1 MNIKANIEDTRKGFE
16 ESFAS
21 GDFYN
26 RQTQDAEHLER
37 ILSFINV
44 RGGMRILDLG
54 CGRGYLTFP
63 IAEGNPD
70 CEVTGLDIV
79 SDAID
84 ANRSRAREVELD
96 NLTFVNYD
104 GIDFPFEAGTF
115 DLVVTRY
122 SLHHFPDIEHSIGE
136 VSRVL
141 KGGGSLFISDPCPND
156 CDKDRFVDDYMR
168 LKKDGHIKFYT
179 KSEWVDICDRFG
191 LQIVDDFESTIRF
204 PKKKDTAFGYEDV
217 LKKHDKAVIESYD
230 LVETDTE
237 LFVTERVNNILFRK
251 IKNVDLIRKLSA
263 EERATALDLAW
274 RVFSEY
280 ESPDYSKEGTLEF
293 KKCLHDEEYLAGIEY
308 YGAFDGQRLI
318 GLVGIRSERK
328 HICFFFVDGKY
339 HRQGIGTRLF
349 KAVCQEYPDHIIT
362 LNSSP
367 YGVPFYHALGFKDT
381 DKEQTVNGIR
391 FTPMK
396 YEGFA
401 EDGD

>member
-1 MNIKANIEDTRKGFE
+1 MCRIEKANLEDLDEILRLQYLAYQSEAALFGSNDIPPLKQKLDEVTEEYAQGRILKMIDEDGTIIGSVRAKEADGTVYIGKLMVHPDHRRKGYGRRLLTE
-16 ESFAS
+16 IEQSFAGKRYELFTS
-21 GDFYN
+21 TRSKDNIRLY
-26 RQTQDAEHLER
+26 QDNGYREFDQR
-37 ILSFINV
+37 IV
-44 RGGMRILDLG
+44 KDDL
-54 CGRGYLTFP
+54 
-63 IAEGNPD
+63 I
-70 CEVTGLDIV
+70 
-79 SDAID
+79 
-84 ANRSRAREVELD
+84 
-96 NLTFVNYD
+96 FVYM
-104 GIDFPFEAGTF
+104 EKMK
-115 DLVVTRY
+115 
-122 SLHHFPDIEHSIGE
+122 SE
-136 VSRVL
+136 VS
-141 KGGGSLFISDPCPND
+141 
-156 CDKDRFVDDYMR
+156 
-168 LKKDGHIKFYT
+168 
-179 KSEWVDICDRFG
+179 
-191 LQIVDDFESTIRF
+191 
-204 PKKKDTAFGYEDV
+204 
-217 LKKHDKAVIESYD
+217 
-230 LVETDTE
+230 
-237 LFVTERVNNILFRK
+237 
-251 IKNVDLIRKLSA
+251 IRKLS
-263 EERATALDLAW
+263 EEEKSTALDLAW